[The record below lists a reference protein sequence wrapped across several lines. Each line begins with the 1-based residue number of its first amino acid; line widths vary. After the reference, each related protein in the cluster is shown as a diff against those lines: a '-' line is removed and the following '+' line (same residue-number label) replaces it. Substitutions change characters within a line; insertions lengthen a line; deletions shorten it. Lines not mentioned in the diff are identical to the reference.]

1 MGIQNSLSFLFFN
14 FTAVVNEVKDSFV
27 HFAKVY
33 HLYFRKRCTV
43 LSFISAVT
51 AKPEGIFLSILV
63 DYCFDTS
70 VALAWR
76 VNWDSQVVS

>member
-1 MGIQNSLSFLFFN
+1 MSIQNSLSFLFFN

-33 HLYFRKRCTV
+33 HLYFWKRYTV

-51 AKPEGIFLSILV
+51 AKPNGVFLS
-63 DYCFDTS
+63 TS
-70 VALAWR
+70 VE
-76 VNWDSQVVS
+76 